1 MPTAC
6 GMSASGLVAEVEERF
21 VLPFF
26 RRLWELLCTQLR
38 EEAAGP
44 WLSIVPQLW
53 KQLREVGT
61 SEG

>member
-1 MPTAC
+1 M
-6 GMSASGLVAEVEERF
+6 
-21 VLPFF
+21 LPFF
-26 RRLWELLCTQLR
+26 RQLWELLCRQLR

-53 KQLREVGT
+53 KQMREVGT

>member
-1 MPTAC
+1 M
-6 GMSASGLVAEVEERF
+6 
-21 VLPFF
+21 LPFF

-38 EEAAGP
+38 DEAAGP